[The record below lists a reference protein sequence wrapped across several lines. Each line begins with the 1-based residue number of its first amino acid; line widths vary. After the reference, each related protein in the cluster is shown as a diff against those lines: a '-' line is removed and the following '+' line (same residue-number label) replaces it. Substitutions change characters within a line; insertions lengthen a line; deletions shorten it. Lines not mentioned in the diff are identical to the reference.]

1 MLLLATYAAQKAN
14 NMLIYQ
20 TKLSMDITPPASVIP
35 DIGQGDQKISQ
46 ISVKEIIK
54 FILGIYVYF
63 HVGAL

>member
-1 MLLLATYAAQKAN
+1 MLLLATHAAQEAN

-20 TKLSMDITPPASVIP
+20 TKLSMDVTPSASVIP
-35 DIGQGDQKISQ
+35 DIGQGDRKISQ

-54 FILGIYVYF
+54 SILKIYVYF